1 MHLSNFAFSHLGH
14 ELCALGTWYNNSN
27 EKKFDNII
35 LNWKRRVLLCWAT
48 RVIER
53 QSFHISMRRRR
64 NILYEINSYSMSFRL
79 WKSVFWDCK
88 KFFILAYNILFTVI
102 FRFLHHGDNYITTH
116 FFTVVIWFW
125 LLIFFCILSNW
136 NDKCSS
142 KWHSCSCVVPH
153 MCTIT
158 NFAMLWTPTITSNV
172 DELHKNSHPIYR
184 HVISYRI
191 EI

>member
-1 MHLSNFAFSHLGH
+1 MYPYKINRNRYTFDTTKYLSCSKLYKNIWLHDNKGMHLSNFAFSHLGH

-88 KFFILAYNILFTVI
+88 KFFVLSHNIWLKVI
-102 FRFLHHGDNYITTH
+102 FDEIWQWMDIVHLGDKFLTAHFYCCNMILMAYFLLYI
-116 FFTVVIWFW
+116 IK
-125 LLIFFCILSNW
+125 L
-136 NDKCSS
+136 
-142 KWHSCSCVVPH
+142 KW
-153 MCTIT
+153 
-158 NFAMLWTPTITSNV
+158 
-172 DELHKNSHPIYR
+172 
-184 HVISYRI
+184 
-191 EI
+191 

>member
-1 MHLSNFAFSHLGH
+1 MLLITLTETDIFDTTKYLSCSILYKNIWLHDNKGMHLSNFAFSHLGH

-102 FRFLHHGDNYITTH
+102 LEEN
-116 FFTVVIWFW
+116 
-125 LLIFFCILSNW
+125 L
-136 NDKCSS
+136 
-142 KWHSCSCVVPH
+142 
-153 MCTIT
+153 
-158 NFAMLWTPTITSNV
+158 
-172 DELHKNSHPIYR
+172 
-184 HVISYRI
+184 ISYFDFYI
-191 EI
+191 MVITISQHNFLLL

>member
-102 FRFLHHGDNYITTH
+102 FRCLHHSLTCEITIRASCSKSIVLLVKWDRIYRVNV
-116 FFTVVIWFW
+116 FDATVLVPMAFKS
-125 LLIFFCILSNW
+125 ILSFLYFW
-136 NDKCSS
+136 I
-142 KWHSCSCVVPH
+142 W
-153 MCTIT
+153 I
-158 NFAMLWTPTITSNV
+158 
-172 DELHKNSHPIYR
+172 
-184 HVISYRI
+184 
-191 EI
+191 